1 MKEALVC
8 SYAASIHKENH
19 YDSTVIDE
27 VLHGMKV
34 SILNMEGCW
43 YFVRTHY
50 RYEGY
55 IHKSKLFMAENFL
68 QQWDL
73 GPHSMIIGR
82 FADVLDCPKYQG
94 VRILCLTRGAQ
105 IVSGSADK
113 DGWTQIL
120 TAAGECGY
128 IRSSFLSCAPKS
140 LYLDEYAEK
149 KQKNP
154 KLTAKNYIEKNLGIT
169 EEVFRMQVVA
179 TAKQYL
185 GTQYRWG
192 GKSTY
197 GIDCSGLCS
206 MAYMLNG
213 INIFRDA
220 SIKEDFPVQQIARE
234 NIKEGDL
241 LYFPGHIAMY
251 LGNGRYIHSTGRA
264 GSDGVVINSL
274 NPKDADYREDLAS
287 AIKQIG
293 SIFVG

>member
-8 SYAASIHKENH
+8 SSVASIHKENH
-19 YDSTVIDE
+19 CNSTVTDE

-34 SILNMEGCW
+34 SILNVEGCW

-50 RYEGY
+50 RYDGY
-55 IHKSKLFMAENFL
+55 IHKSKLFMAKDLL

-73 GPHSMIIGR
+73 KPHNMIIGG
-82 FADVLDCPKYQG
+82 FVDVLDCPNYQG
-94 VRILCLTRGAQ
+94 TRILCLTRGAQ
-105 IVSGSADK
+105 VIAYNEK
-113 DGWTQIL
+113 DGWTHVL
-120 TAAGECGY
+120 TAGGEKGY
-128 IRSSFLSCAPKS
+128 IRSSFLAPVPHS
-140 LYLDEYAEK
+140 LYFDEYAEK
-149 KQKNP
+149 KQSNP
-154 KLTAKNYIEKNLGIT
+154 QLTAKNYIEKNLGIK
-169 EEVFRMQVVA
+169 EETFRMRVVT

-185 GTQYRWG
+185 KTQYRWG

-206 MAYMLNG
+206 IVYMLNG

-220 SIKEDFPVQQIARE
+220 SIKEDFPVQEIALE
-234 NIKEGDL
+234 NLKIGDL

-251 LGNGRYIHSTGRA
+251 LGGDKYIHSTGRA

-274 NPKDADYREDLAS
+274 NPKDIDYREDLAH

-293 SIFVG
+293 SIFVE